1 MYTEFNQI
9 EMGGALMLLYFILA
23 GTFFLVGIAVH
34 VFKWY
39 FLIAGYNTMP
49 KEKKE
54 KVDTLGLGRLMGIYS
69 YANGL
74 VFLGMGILSAIDIKL
89 SATPAYVF
97 FGISTMYLLI
107 KAQKYDGNL
116 YDEHGK
122 MRKGAGKQL
131 AVPLGIAGVT
141 FVAVAALMMYS
152 SQATQVSF
160 LEEGLQIHG
169 MYGGTYAWESIEEI
183 ELIKTLPN
191 IERRTNGSAIG
202 SHLKGNFRTTEY
214 GAVKLFVN
222 SNKAPFIYLQS
233 SDKITIFN
241 LEEADIT
248 KDAYEKIVNR
258 IE

>member
-1 MYTEFNQI
+1 MVH
-9 EMGGALMLLYFILA
+9 YFILA
-23 GTFFLVGIAVH
+23 GTLFLLGVAIH
-34 VFKWY
+34 IFKWY

-69 YANGL
+69 YANGF
-74 VFLGMGILSAIDIKL
+74 VFLGMGILSAVDIKL
-89 SATPAYVF
+89 SAAPAYVF
-97 FGISTMYLLI
+97 LGISTMYLLI

-131 AVPLGIAGVT
+131 AVPLGIAGITFIAVT
-141 FVAVAALMMYS
+141 VLMMYS

-169 MYGGTYAWESIEEI
+169 MYGEIYAWESIEEI
-183 ELIKTLPN
+183 ELIETLPN
-191 IERRTNGSAIG
+191 IETRTNGSAIG

-222 SNKAPFIYLQS
+222 SSKAPFVYLQS
-233 SDKITIFN
+233 NDNITIFN
-241 LEEADIT
+241 LEESDVT
-248 KDAYEKIVNR
+248 KDAYEKILER